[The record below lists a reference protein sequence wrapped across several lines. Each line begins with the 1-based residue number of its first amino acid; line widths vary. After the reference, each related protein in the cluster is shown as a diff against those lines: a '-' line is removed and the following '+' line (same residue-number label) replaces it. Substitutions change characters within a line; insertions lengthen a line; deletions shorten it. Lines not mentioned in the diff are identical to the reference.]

1 MDIKNPFVIIFLTF
15 FAASTITKLSLAFIN
30 YFYRK
35 KHLGIIPKE
44 LEGRLDKE
52 KMERI
57 DEYSNVKLV
66 YSICSMVINKTIILL
81 LLCFCF
87 YPWLVSI
94 FNSWTQNLYFLAILF
109 FCTDTL
115 LDTVLS
121 IPGSLYFHFGIEKK
135 FGFNKMTLGLW
146 FIDLIKSLL
155 LSFVMQIIIFCAF
168 VFTFQ
173 TFGDMWWLPVWAFMT
188 LFSFAMQIIYPQ
200 FIAPLFNKFSPL
212 PDGELRDKLTN
223 LLIKSGYK
231 PDGLFVVD
239 SSKRST
245 HSNAYF
251 TGIGKSKRIVLYDT
265 LIEQLTPDELT
276 AVMGHEIGHRKKGH
290 LIKGIITSL
299 IKNIVV
305 LFIASK
311 LLTLP
316 SLYNGFGFVISADHI
331 NEAYYIGLFLLL
343 LVFSPISYFLQ
354 PIGAWRSRYH
364 EYEADRYSAE
374 LTNMPEALIEGLIK
388 LNLNNLSNLYPA
400 PSYVKFYASHPPLL
414 QRIAA
419 LRKFEE
425 EKKQPN
431 FENKD
436 L

>member
-15 FAASTITKLSLAFIN
+15 FIASTITKLSLAFIN
-30 YFYRK
+30 YSYRK

-52 KMERI
+52 KMKKI

-66 YSICSMVINKTIILL
+66 YSICSMVINKTIVLL

-87 YPWLVSI
+87 YPWLVSV
-94 FNSWTQNLYFLAILF
+94 FNSLTQNLYFLVILF

-115 LDTVLS
+115 LDTILS

-146 FIDLIKSLL
+146 FADLIKSLI
-155 LSFVMQIIIFCAF
+155 LSFVLQIIIFCAF

-173 TFGDMWWLPVWAFMT
+173 TFGDIWWLSVWVFMT

-212 PDGELRDKLTN
+212 PESELRDKLTN

-231 PDGLFVVD
+231 PDGLFTVD

-290 LIKGIITSL
+290 LIKSIIVSL
-299 IKNIVV
+299 VKSLVV

-311 LLTLP
+311 LLKFP
-316 SLYNGFGFVISADHI
+316 SLYNGFGFVISSDHI
-331 NEAYYIGLFLLL
+331 NEAYYIGLFLLQIIS
-343 LVFSPISYFLQ
+343 SPISYFLQ
-354 PIGAWRSRYH
+354 PIAAWRSRCN
-364 EYEADRYSAE
+364 EYEADKYSAQ
-374 LTNMPEALIEGLIK
+374 LTDMPEALIEGLIK

-400 PSYVKFYASHPPLL
+400 PSFVRFYASHPPLL

-419 LRKFEE
+419 LRKLEN
-425 EKKQPN
+425 EKKQLN
-431 FENKD
+431 IENKD